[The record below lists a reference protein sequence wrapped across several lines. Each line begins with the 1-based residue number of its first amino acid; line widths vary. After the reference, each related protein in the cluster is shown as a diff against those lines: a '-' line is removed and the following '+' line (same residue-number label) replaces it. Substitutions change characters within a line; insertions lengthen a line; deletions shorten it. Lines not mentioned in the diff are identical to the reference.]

1 MITLQ
6 TYEQFNNSKDF
17 ERIYVRSESSLFL
30 YYKDLDFFKNSILKS
45 AISNN
50 TIELFYKNNEVIG
63 YFVYEIKKQIMY
75 IHFYY
80 ICPKNRNRKYG
91 RQLRSLL
98 YEKLQHKFQNL
109 MFSINKKNQ
118 VSINAARKTCLN
130 LNLKINYLNDLSL
143 HPRQFHFFVEKPLT
157 SSQKPLF

>member
-6 TYEQFNNSKDF
+6 TYEPFNNSKDF
-17 ERIYVRSESSLFL
+17 EKIYFQSESSLFI

-45 AISNN
+45 ALSNK
-50 TIELFYKNNEVIG
+50 TIELFYKNDKCIG
-63 YFVYEIKKQIMY
+63 YFIYEIKKQIIY

-80 ICPKNRNRKYG
+80 ICPKNRNRKHG
-91 RQLRSLL
+91 RQFRNLL

-109 MFSINKKNQ
+109 TFSINKKNQ
-118 VSINAARKTCLN
+118 VSINAAKKTCLN
-130 LNLKINYLNDLSL
+130 LNLKINYLNNLSL

-157 SSQKPLF
+157 SSQKSLF